1 MISRLDAKRVFI
13 LLSHEMSF
21 KMYGR
26 TGKGNSNTNILKF
39 LFSKIVVYGLETGPF
54 S

>member
-1 MISRLDAKRVFI
+1 MLREH
-13 LLSHEMSF
+13 LSYCHMKCVF

-26 TGKGNSNTNILKF
+26 TGKENSNINTLKF
-39 LFSKIVVYGLETGPF
+39 LFSEIMVYGLETGLF

>member
-1 MISRLDAKRVFI
+1 MLREY
-13 LLSHEMSF
+13 LSYCHMKWVL